1 MFDKGSYE
9 DRLLYWAMF
18 RDSLEKSQDPL
29 QDVSEKYN
37 KIELKSQEYNPWDE
51 KDWPNPWTLIFENR
65 YCAFLRTLGMCY
77 SLKLTER
84 YKDEDLKFIIAKDEE
99 LQTRYLCVVD
109 NHVLGMDNEILLKDD
124 IDNKFSVLKEININD
139 LIKG

>member
-1 MFDKGSYE
+1 MFEKGSYE

-18 RDSLEKSQDPL
+18 RDSLEKSQTPL

-37 KIELKSQEYNPWDE
+37 QIELKSQEYNPWNQNE
-51 KDWPNPWTLIFENR
+51 WPNPWALVFENR

-77 SLKLTER
+77 SLKLTEK
-84 YKDEDLKFIIAKDEE
+84 YKDKEFVFLIAKDEN

-109 NHVLGMDNEILLKDD
+109 NHVLGIDNEVLLKEDV
-124 IDNKFSVLKEININD
+124 DNRFSILKDFVLEN
-139 LIKG
+139 LE